1 MMNEFTLIST
11 YLKKLIK
18 KNPNALN
25 LEDDVFFEKKRQIVV
40 SIDTYNEK
48 IHFPNFSN
56 PDFVVKKILRSSISD
71 LISKGV
77 KPKYFF
83 ISASGNH
90 KHFTS
95 RNLKKFT
102 AALNTEQK
110 KFNLKLSGGDTV
122 NSKNLSF
129 SVTALGFSKK
139 IVKRNN
145 AVINDD
151 IYVAGNLGDSFVGLN
166 ILKKKFNVNKN
177 LKKYFVSKYYMPNL
191 YLKLTDDLLSFA
203 NSSIDIS
210 DGLISDL
217 EKLINKQKFSYKL
230 ELGSIPISK
239 NLKKMIFLKRLNK
252 KNFVSQGDDYQILF
266 TANSSKS
273 RIIKKTSNFLG
284 IKISKIGKICS
295 HLLDNEIID
304 QKGKKISLKNKGYSH
319 KF

>member
-1 MMNEFTLIST
+1 MNEFQLIRKYFSN
-11 YLKKLIK
+11 LSKSNK
-18 KNPNALN
+18 ASLN
-25 LEDDVFFEKKRQIVV
+25 LNDDVFFDKSKRLVISV
-40 SIDTYNEK
+40 DTYVEGT
-48 IHFPNFSN
+48 HFLNFRK
-56 PDFVVKKILRSSISD
+56 PELVIKKIIRSSISD
-71 LISKGV
+71 IICKGV
-77 KPKYFF
+77 KPKFYF
-83 ISASGNH
+83 ISGSGN
-90 KHFTS
+90 KKSFS
-95 RNLKKFT
+95 YSNLSKITKS
-102 AALNTEQK
+102 LKQEQK
-110 KFNLKLSGGDTV
+110 KYNISLCGGDTV
-122 NSKNLSF
+122 FSNKLSF
-129 SVTALGFSKK
+129 TITTLGFSNK
-139 IVKRNN
+139 IILRNN
-145 AVINDD
+145 TKLNDD
-151 IYVAGNLGDSFVGLN
+151 IYVTGNLGDSFVGLN

-230 ELGSIPISK
+230 KLGSIPISK